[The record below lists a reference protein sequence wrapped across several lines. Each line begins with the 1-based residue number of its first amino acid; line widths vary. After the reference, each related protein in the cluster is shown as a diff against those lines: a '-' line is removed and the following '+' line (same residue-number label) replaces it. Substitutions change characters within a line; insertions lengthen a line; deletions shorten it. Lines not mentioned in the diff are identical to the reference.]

1 MPFVP
6 DCSPPFS
13 APFVPVAPPLSRFI
27 APPPPDG
34 CCCVVAP
41 PAPPPFSIPPPVP
54 CAFAKPVPAIRAAA
68 ATEIKKRL
76 VIERLLTC
84 LHCPRQQRRKMSDVP
99 NDPAVPSSLFGERA
113 MNRLAAKSTQAR

>member
-13 APFVPVAPPLSRFI
+13 APFAPVGPPLSRFI
-27 APPPPDG
+27 APPPPGG

-76 VIERLLTC
+76 VIEVLLTC
-84 LHCPRQQRRKMSDVP
+84 LHCPRRQRKEMCDVP
-99 NDPAVPSSLFGERA
+99 GYFRFRRICLVNTR
-113 MNRLAAKSTQAR
+113 